1 MKKNLFFFLP
11 FVVLACKVPHTR
23 AKASSASKQIVTNPL
38 QQESNTP
45 IKGKKTS
52 PMLQGIKG
60 FVGIAVGNMM
70 PMKGEPTP
78 QPQPF
83 ATQIAVFPVL
93 NRQDIAHHK
102 SIDGLYTVA
111 LSPIATTYANAKG
124 VFELALPV
132 GSYSVLAKKDGY
144 WYGNA
149 FNEMH
154 QLQVVTIVARQTTTV
169 QIVIS
174 TDAVY

>member
-1 MKKNLFFFLP
+1 
-11 FVVLACKVPHTR
+11 
-23 AKASSASKQIVTNPL
+23 
-38 QQESNTP
+38 
-45 IKGKKTS
+45 
-52 PMLQGIKG
+52 MLQGIKG
-60 FVGIAVGNMM
+60 FVGVAVGNMM
-70 PMKGEPTP
+70 PMKGEPAP

-93 NRQDIAHHK
+93 NRQDIARHDR
-102 SIDGLYTVA
+102 IDGLYTVA
-111 LSPIATTYANAKG
+111 FSPIATTYANAKG